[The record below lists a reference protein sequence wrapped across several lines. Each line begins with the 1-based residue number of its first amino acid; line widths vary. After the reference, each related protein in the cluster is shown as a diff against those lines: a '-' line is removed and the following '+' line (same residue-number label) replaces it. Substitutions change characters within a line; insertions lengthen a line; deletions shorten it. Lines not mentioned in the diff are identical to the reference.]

1 MSNII
6 ITADLSIYT
15 GKTLVG
21 PIADSVVATV
31 NKWIDVRTHRVWN
44 VGNAPISVVER
55 YDWKSPLWLRHMDVV
70 AIQTVKLGY
79 PNLSQQTIAPG
90 GYFVNPEGRLT
101 MYFSYSAGI
110 SVRNN
115 DLLEITYTYG
125 AQTVPDDLKQ
135 AALAIA
141 ARLYNYATN
150 DGKDI
155 VSTSVGGY
163 RVESIQAIRGTS
175 GENTNPGNNTADLLF
190 AVVDSY
196 KMTRF

>member
-6 ITADLSIYT
+6 TTSDLSTYT

-21 PIADSVVATV
+21 SIATSVVASV
-31 NKWIDVRTHRVWN
+31 NQWIDVRTHRAWG
-44 VGNAPISVVER
+44 VGASPISVVER
-55 YDWKSPLWLRHMDVV
+55 YDWKSPFWLRHMDVV
-70 AIQTVKLGY
+70 AVQFVKLGY

-90 GYFVNPEGRLT
+90 GYFVNTEGRLT

-125 AQTVPDDLKQ
+125 VATVPDDLKQ

-141 ARLYNYATN
+141 ARLYNFAIN

-155 VSTSVGGY
+155 VTTSVGGY
-163 RVESIQAIRGTS
+163 RVESIQAVRGTS
-175 GENTNPGNNTADLLF
+175 GETANAANNTADLLF
-190 AVVDSY
+190 SIVDSY